1 MKTIDWEHFIMNI
14 LTHNLVIQMRML
26 KKAKEKREASP
37 STPSSSPS
45 SNILNKINSSTSANS
60 TPTSNTNTNTSSN
73 TPLFSS
79 FNMPTAFNSSKM
91 LAAQSKAAL
100 NESNLIDTFYEL
112 EAEIEKGI
120 CRDNVT
126 FNSPEKEHGK
136 SHSLFWYYFSFSLNI
151 IFLLNHTI

>member
-1 MKTIDWEHFIMNI
+1 MNI

-26 KKAKEKREASP
+26 KKAKEKREASQ

-45 SNILNKINSSTSANS
+45 SNILNKLNSSTNANT
-60 TPTSNTNTNTSSN
+60 TPTSNTNTSTNASSN

-136 SHSLFWYYFSFSLNI
+136 SHSLLFDI
-151 IFLLNHTI
+151 ILAFH